1 MCTDQ
6 NASECNYIDLQT
18 IRAMK
23 HEQHMQVWEVLGS
36 LLSRKKKMVA
46 WSKARSRRRVN
57 RILIQA
63 LFVI

>member
-1 MCTDQ
+1 MCTDR

-36 LLSRKKKMVA
+36 LLSRTKKWWPGQK
-46 WSKARSRRRVN
+46 
-57 RILIQA
+57 QDPGDA
-63 LFVI
+63 LTEY